1 MSSWSVIY
9 CTSYDLLR
17 TREKYELLASKIS
30 SNTLFSLYI
39 ATHFHM
45 MLLYTFIDMT
55 LMLYINLG
63 INEYFC
69 LLSSDT
75 LVWPNIFPS
84 HLFVCLSWF
93 KFIIYIMLLIDVLLK
108 KMLVIN

>member
-1 MSSWSVIY
+1 M
-9 CTSYDLLR
+9 
-17 TREKYELLASKIS
+17 LASKIS

-39 ATHFHM
+39 ATHF
-45 MLLYTFIDMT
+45 LDVT
-55 LMLYINLG
+55 LYIYWHDFNAIYLG
-63 INEYFC
+63 INEYFY
-69 LLSSDT
+69 LISSNT

-93 KFIIYIMLLIDVLLK
+93 KFIIYIILLIDVLLK